1 MRYSEAMVKT
11 ATVNHAKRFETEYVT
26 LDKLV
31 TVEETAEMLGISA
44 ARVRQLIADNR
55 FRKVTQVG
63 SRPLNLLSL
72 AEVERMVEARA

>member
-1 MRYSEAMVKT
+1 MATKT
-11 ATVNHAKRFETEYVT
+11 SVNHAKRYETEYVT
-26 LDKLV
+26 LDKLI

-63 SRPLNLLSL
+63 SRPLNLLNL
-72 AEVERMVEARA
+72 AEVERMVESRA